1 MVRSA
6 IARGH
11 LRALPGVGAAAGQPE
26 RLSDAALIEGIQQ
39 GDARVAGEIYARL
52 LAVVEHTL
60 YRILGRRTPE
70 HRDLVQ
76 ATFEQIVVTLS
87 TGRFAGACSL
97 ETWAS
102 ALATN
107 VGLKALRSQRRE
119 AQVIERAVDF
129 ELHPGAAHADF
140 ERELDARAQ
149 LALVRRQLAAMNP
162 GQATTVFL
170 HDALG
175 HNLTEIAL
183 ISRVSVAAAQSR
195 LVRGRRELWRRM
207 EKAPRKP
214 KKERR

>member
-1 MVRSA
+1 MARSA

-11 LRALPGVGAAAGQPE
+11 LRAVPGVSAPEQRE
-26 RLSDAALIEGIQQ
+26 RLSDAELIDGIRR
-39 GDARVAGEIYARL
+39 GDAQVAGEIYGRL
-52 LAVVEHTL
+52 IAVVEHTL
-60 YRILGRRTPE
+60 YRILGRRTVE

-76 ATFEQIVVTLS
+76 ATFEQIIITLS

-102 ALATN
+102 ALATH

-119 AQVIERAVDF
+119 AQVIARAVDF
-129 ELHPGAAHADF
+129 ELEPPAVHADL

-149 LALVRRQLAAMNP
+149 LAVVRGHLAVMNP
-162 GQATTVFL
+162 KQAMTVFL

-207 EKAPRKP
+207 QKAPP
-214 KKERR
+214 KLKRDRR